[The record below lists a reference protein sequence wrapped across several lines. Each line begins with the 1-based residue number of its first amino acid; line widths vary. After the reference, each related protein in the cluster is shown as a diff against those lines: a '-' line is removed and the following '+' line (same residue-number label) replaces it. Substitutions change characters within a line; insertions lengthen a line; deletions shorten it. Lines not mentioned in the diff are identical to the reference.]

1 VRTPD
6 VARLALAAGVLV
18 GAANAASAR
27 YEGDFNLFAGQK
39 WLTSGDWAPVE
50 QQRQFGLMLAFG
62 EERAAV
68 HFAID
73 VFYASD
79 DLGEVT
85 VPPDALIGGSSTEF
99 AIGVRKTWVH
109 GATRPHL
116 GAGAN
121 VIGVSED
128 RRVGLDGTVTNED
141 RGYGVWVDGGV
152 SWRVATH
159 LNLGIEARFSSVR
172 AELGEGTFPRDVAAG
187 GFHVGL
193 VVGYGW

>member
-1 VRTPD
+1 VRTPGL
-6 VARLALAAGVLV
+6 VRLALAAGLLV
-18 GAANAASAR
+18 GAATAASAR
-27 YEGDFNLFAGQK
+27 YEGDFNLFAGEK
-39 WLTSGDWAPVE
+39 WLKSGDWEPVD

-68 HFAID
+68 HFAMD
-73 VFYASD
+73 VFFASD

-85 VPPDALIGGSSTEF
+85 VPPGALVGGSSTEL
-99 AIGVRKTWVH
+99 AIGIRKTWVH

-121 VIGVSED
+121 VIGVAEE
-128 RRVGLDGTVTNED
+128 RRTGVSGTVTNED

-152 SWRVATH
+152 SWRIATH

-172 AELGEGTFPRDVAAG
+172 AELGEGTAPLDVAAG
-187 GFHVGL
+187 GIHVGL
-193 VVGYGW
+193 LIGYGW